1 VGFFGSNDIGL
12 VEKAARIAIKFGTI
26 YDQRTKL
33 FIGKPDAVEVSAKKL
48 DEWKQLQAQKD
59 RRANAI

>member
-1 VGFFGSNDIGL
+1 MGFFGSNDIGL

-26 YDQRTKL
+26 YDQRTKQ
-33 FIGKPDAVEVSAKKL
+33 FTGKPEAVSASVKKL

-59 RRANAI
+59 RRANAV

>member
-12 VEKAARIAIKFGTI
+12 VEKAARIAIKFGTC
-26 YDQRTKL
+26 YSQRTKQ
-33 FIGKPDAVEVSAKKL
+33 FTGKPDAVTASVKKL
-48 DEWKQLQAQKD
+48 DEWKEMQARKD